1 MVTRDTDGNIRQATD
16 LGTLTNQTI
25 TRSNSLN
32 AFTSDFRDFYSFNL
46 SVRSSV
52 NIAAGRAQDNIAL
65 GLLNS
70 RGRRIEVSNR
80 PGNRN
85 ERVRADLAP
94 GTYFVAVVLFGVR
107 TSYGIRLRS
116 RALEA
121 VPPPPGPAPGDPGT
135 PTDPTDP
142 TGPPVVPPLDPEAP
156 EQPNQELPPGPP
168 PIIPS
173 PDPGSIPADA
183 FDIGVLGDT
192 VTYQQTVGGVDENG
206 NGVLDIDEIDFGD
219 FYRFTVTEPSEVQLL
234 TGNVSEGSVQTR
246 LIYDINNNGLL
257 DTSDVERFTEVLAS
271 GNTIQRSLGAG
282 TYFVG
287 ITLGGGGNVT
297 YSFQLSQTPVA
308 PVSVTPDPP
317 IFLSSATDLGV
328 LPTGAT
334 SVRQRVDVT
343 DPIDV
348 YKFNLTNPVSNV
360 SLLLDLTQLT
370 GDITLSVVFDVNG
383 DGIASPTRN
392 FFGGEGVGDFVLG
405 TFTSSG
411 NGNSAILT
419 LEDVLTNGEYYLVVT
434 QRGIP
439 LDDTFYNLQIFNT
452 PISLSI
458 PDPGNSIATATPVS
472 FLPPADPVNY
482 SQFTQIVGA
491 SDDAD
496 FYSFTVPGT
505 PGVLAEAK
513 NITIS
518 YRGRFVPTALRL
530 INDRNGNGIVD
541 TPEDGTGVVFVDG
554 SPQQV
559 GERNGFLDTVVI
571 ERVDANGDP
580 APPIIGTEDRNGN
593 GILDANEVLEPEPTI
608 NLRDDQFPVEYNPL
622 PPFPLP
628 SDGVDSG
635 RGGTINGTSA
645 GYELD
650 PGTPFPPGT
659 GGFDFTDDFED
670 LFNAYVTATPTL
682 ISAKLAPGTYYLEVN
697 NAAFRP
703 VDLGDGVRRTGPF
716 PGNVYSVSF
725 FLDG

>member
-1 MVTRDTDGNIRQATD
+1 MRIRP
-16 LGTLTNQTI
+16 
-25 TRSNSLN
+25 
-32 AFTSDFRDFYSFNL
+32 
-46 SVRSSV
+46 
-52 NIAAGRAQDNIAL
+52 
-65 GLLNS
+65 
-70 RGRRIEVSNR
+70 R
-80 PGNRN
+80 P
-85 ERVRADLAP
+85 
-94 GTYFVAVVLFGVR
+94 
-107 TSYGIRLRS
+107 
-116 RALEA
+116 LEA
-121 VPPPPGPAPGDPGT
+121 LPAPPGVAPVPPPVDDGT
-135 PTDPTDP
+135 DE
-142 TGPPVVPPLDPEAP
+142 PPVVGPIDPDAP
-156 EQPNQELPPGPP
+156 DQPNQDLPPGPP

-173 PDPGSIPADA
+173 PDPGAIPADA
-183 FDIGVLGDT
+183 FDIGVLGAT
-192 VTYQQTVGGVDENG
+192 VTYQQTVGGVDTNG
-206 NGVLDIDEIDFGD
+206 NGILDISEIDFGD
-219 FYRFTVTEPSEVQLL
+219 FYKFTVTQPSEVQLL

-257 DTSDVERFTEVLAS
+257 DTSDIARFTEVLAS

-287 ITLGGGGNVT
+287 INLVSGGNVT
-297 YSFQLSQTPVA
+297 YTFQLSQTPVA

-317 IFLSSATDLGV
+317 IFLSSATDLGT
-328 LPTGAT
+328 LPVGST
-334 SVRQRVDVT
+334 SLRQRVDVT

-348 YKFNLTNPVSNV
+348 YKFNLSNPVSNV

-370 GDITLSVVFDVNG
+370 GDITLSVVYDVNG

-392 FFGGEGVGDFVLG
+392 TFGGEGVGDFVLG

-411 NGNSAILT
+411 SGSSAILT

-439 LDDTFYNLQIFNT
+439 LDDTFYNLQIFTT

-458 PDPGNSIATATPVS
+458 PDPGNSISTATPVS
-472 FLPPADPVNY
+472 FLPPADPINY
-482 SQFTQIVGA
+482 AQITQIVGA

-541 TPEDGTGVVFVDG
+541 TPEDGTGFVFVDG

-559 GERNGFLDTVVI
+559 GERNGFLDI
-571 ERVDANGDP
+571 EVFEQVDANGDP

-593 GILDANEVLEPEPTI
+593 GILDPNEVLEPEPTI

-628 SDGVDSG
+628 SDGVDGG
-635 RGGTINGTSA
+635 RGGTVTGDSA
-645 GYELD
+645 GYEVD
-650 PGTPFPPGT
+650 PGGTFSPGD
-659 GGFDFTDDFED
+659 GGFDFTDDYED

-682 ISAKLAPGTYYLEVN
+682 ISARLAPGTYYLEVN